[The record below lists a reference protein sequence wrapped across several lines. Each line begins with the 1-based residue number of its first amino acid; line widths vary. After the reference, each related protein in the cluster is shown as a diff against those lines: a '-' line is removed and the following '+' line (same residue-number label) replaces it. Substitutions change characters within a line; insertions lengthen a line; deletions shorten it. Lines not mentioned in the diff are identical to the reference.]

1 MHLLGRINNSVLKEK
16 GEVHNLFLRVYFYI
30 DAYKRYRNNI
40 VAISIP
46 SREKNVASIAIP
58 RNKYNA
64 RGFSVTHRNHLLSAP
79 TRSCRMTFSRY

>member
-46 SREKNVASIAIP
+46 PREKNVARTAMLFHEINTTP
-58 RNKYNA
+58 V
-64 RGFSVTHRNHLLSAP
+64 GFR
-79 TRSCRMTFSRY
+79 